1 MKEYKVIS
9 CLGHQNMA
17 KAIKEHPDWEVHSFC
32 GADVEEHQ
40 VGEKLLMEVQ
50 ILRVTR
56 FCLLLE
62 REQSASLPPDDP
74 SLGRGRNPGGIVSS

>member
-9 CLGHQNMA
+9 CLGHLNMA
-17 KAIKEHPDWEVHSFC
+17 KAIEEHPGWEVHSFC

-56 FCLLLE
+56 FVLLLM
-62 REQSASLPPDDP
+62 REQPDDP
-74 SLGRGRNPGGIVSS
+74 SLGKDRNPGGIVVTK

>member
-1 MKEYKVIS
+1 MKEYKVIN

-17 KAIKEHPDWEVHSFC
+17 KAIEEHPGWEVHSFV

-40 VGEKLLMEVQ
+40 VGEKLLMPAVQ

-56 FCLLLE
+56 FILLLM
-62 REQSASLPPDDP
+62 REQPDDP
-74 SLGRGRNPGGIVSS
+74 SLGKDRNPGGIVTK